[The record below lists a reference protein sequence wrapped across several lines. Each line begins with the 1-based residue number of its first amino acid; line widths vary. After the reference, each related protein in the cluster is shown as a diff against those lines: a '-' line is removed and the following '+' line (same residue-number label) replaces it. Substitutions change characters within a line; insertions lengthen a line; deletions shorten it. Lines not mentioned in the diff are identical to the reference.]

1 LSGDCLST
9 MGDETVAAEKDAAL
23 INAFL
28 AGDKKAFDQL
38 VIRHKD
44 RVFTVCYW
52 FLGDYAEASDN
63 AQETFIKAFR
73 SLKRFR
79 FESSFSTWI
88 YRIAVNTCKNR
99 LKSSQYKKKK
109 KTLSLHD
116 PMGGR
121 ESTMLM
127 EIADDCPSPMNE
139 LEDKQRRMRIYGAI
153 DTLPPE
159 QKSVVVLRDIQGLSY
174 DEIADITSIGM
185 GTVKS
190 RLARARQTLRDL
202 LRNER

>member
-1 LSGDCLST
+1 

>member
-1 LSGDCLST
+1 
-9 MGDETVAAEKDAAL
+9 MNEQTVAAERDLAL
-23 INAFL
+23 VKAYQ
-28 AGDKKAFDQL
+28 AGDKGAFDHL
-38 VIRHKD
+38 VMRHKD

-73 SLKRFR
+73 SLKKFR
-79 FESSFSTWI
+79 FESTFSTWI

-99 LKSSQYKKKK
+99 LKSSQYRKKK
-109 KTLSLHD
+109 KTLSLD
-116 PMGGR
+116 DRSGGAG
-121 ESTMLM
+121 TMKE
-127 EIADDCPSPMNE
+127 EIRDDCPSPMGE
-139 LEDKQRRMRIYGAI
+139 LENRQRRLRIREAI

-174 DEIADITSIGM
+174 DEIVDIAGFGL

-190 RLARARQTLRDL
+190 RLARARHILRDL
-202 LRNER
+202 LRSER

>member
-9 MGDETVAAEKDAAL
+9 MGDETIAAEKDAAL

-28 AGDKKAFDQL
+28 AGDKQAFDQL

-52 FLGDYAEASDN
+52 FLGDYAEASDH

-73 SLKRFR
+73 SLTRFR

-99 LKSSQYKKKK
+99 LKSAQYKKKK

-116 PMGGR
+116 PGGGR
-121 ESTMLM
+121 ECTMLTK
-127 EIADDCPSPMNE
+127 IADDCPSPMNE
-139 LEDKQRRMRIYGAI
+139 LENKQQRRRIFEAL

-174 DEIADITSIGM
+174 DEIADITSFGM

>member
-1 LSGDCLST
+1 VT
-9 MGDETVAAEKDAAL
+9 AEQDAAL
-23 INAFL
+23 VRAYQS
-28 AGDKKAFDQL
+28 GDRDAFDQL

-52 FLGDYAEASDN
+52 FLGDHAEASDS

-73 SLKRFR
+73 SLKKFR
-79 FESSFSTWI
+79 SESSFSTWI

-109 KTLSLHD
+109 KTLSLNEQRGD
-116 PMGGR
+116 SA
-121 ESTMLM
+121 STMF
-127 EIADDCPSPMNE
+127 EKIADDCPSPMNE
-139 LEDKQRRMRIYGAI
+139 LENKQRRIKIYEAI
-153 DTLPPE
+153 DALPPE

-174 DEIADITSIGM
+174 EEITDVTSFGM

-190 RLARARQTLRDL
+190 RLARARQTLREL
-202 LRNER
+202 LRSER

>member
-1 LSGDCLST
+1 
-9 MGDETVAAEKDAAL
+9 MGEGSVTAQQDAAL
-23 INAFL
+23 VSAYQ
-28 AGDKKAFDQL
+28 AGDNKAFDQL

-44 RVFTVCYW
+44 KVFTVCYW
-52 FLGDYAEASDN
+52 FLGDHAEACDS

-73 SLKRFR
+73 SLKKFR

-109 KTLSLHD
+109 KTLSLNE
-116 PMGGR
+116 PRTGS
-121 ESTMLM
+121 EVTMFE

-139 LEDKQRRMRIYGAI
+139 LENKQRRIKIYEAI
-153 DTLPPE
+153 DALPPE

-174 DEIADITSIGM
+174 EEITDITSFGM

-190 RLARARQTLRDL
+190 RLARARQTLREL
-202 LRNER
+202 LRSER

>member
-1 LSGDCLST
+1 MSGDCLST

>member
-1 LSGDCLST
+1 

-116 PMGGR
+116 PLGGR